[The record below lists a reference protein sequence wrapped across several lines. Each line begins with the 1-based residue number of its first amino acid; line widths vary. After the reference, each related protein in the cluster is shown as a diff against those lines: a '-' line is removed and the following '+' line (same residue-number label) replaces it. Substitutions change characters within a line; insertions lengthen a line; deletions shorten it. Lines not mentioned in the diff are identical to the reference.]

1 MELKGCRRCGGDLQV
16 EEDMTSRLEELV
28 CLQCGNR
35 QGTLALAGRIT
46 HAIDEP
52 LQLTP
57 RSRSK
62 YAA

>member
-1 MELKGCRRCGGDLQV
+1 MEFKVCHRCGGDLRS

-46 HAIDEP
+46 RGMDEP
-52 LQLTP
+52 LQLTA
-57 RSRSK
+57 RTRSK